1 MACGTNLGHG
11 HARGAHD
18 SEFCTLWRHIIPYS
32 SPQPFLMSPLG
43 LPHQPSAP
51 VFSTRQLIVATPHLH
66 TPHSTGPTHARSEVM
81 PSRSGVVLP
90 KSIPIFGNVPNGTSH
105 ISSTIGVQLENS
117 SDLSLGRRPDS
128 KSDEFSSC
136 TPMVDEIFMFLRL
149 KPLKSCYTVWEHD
162 PASSGPIRHHRRS
175 PWQGC

>member
-1 MACGTNLGHG
+1 MRFFGVLFNRV
-11 HARGAHD
+11 ARLRLRAVLH
-18 SEFCTLWRHIIPYS
+18 LR
-32 SPQPFLMSPLG
+32 
-43 LPHQPSAP
+43 
-51 VFSTRQLIVATPHLH
+51 RPHLPVRFSLPYLSLIM
-66 TPHSTGPTHARSEVM
+66 TSESV
-81 PSRSGVVLP
+81 PGVVLP

-162 PASSGPIRHHRRS
+162 QSLLVVERELHYWPSTV
-175 PWQGC
+175 